1 MGRVIFVIIACT
13 LVVCNGLELTMNQGG
28 NQNLG
33 RARKR
38 CGVLSCTEDI
48 NVSVFSAS
56 DEDQNDSNVVMNQ
69 ITSMYVFKGVP
80 TISGNAAGKRQVRIA
95 SVMSTSPRH
104 SRVANGRK
112 VNGLLE
118 SGRATITVELFKQG
132 DCESEFIC
140 QVRGMDR
147 KGREVVSSIR
157 LVQHEDRKRNLV
169 YDGSSVQPTTLQL
182 LAAIQ
187 QLVNQAV
194 TSLENRMGD
203 KIKTLESNMGNR
215 MKTLESNVEDRV
227 KITGDQIVDLKSSLS
242 TGIDEF
248 KSTIEERMRQLQ
260 KDLTSKSD
268 SFEHHFDSKFDSF
281 ENRVEDKIDNSNNL
295 NKLIQLDVKVSK
307 QLEQFRQ
314 EAKTDIRDSLTD
326 LTQKSDEAQMKAL
339 GNFTE
344 SVEITLDKT
353 SEILTTVKS
362 QFDDFINSVKSQFDD
377 FINSGQEKLL
387 TIKNDTEAIN
397 YLLTSG
403 ELSTHCLQND
413 TDDSEIK
420 AVVGVLK
427 NKNIF

>member
-1 MGRVIFVIIACT
+1 M
-13 LVVCNGLELTMNQGG
+13 NGGW

-33 RARKR
+33 KARKP

-48 NVSVFSAS
+48 NVSVSSAS
-56 DEDQNDSNVVMNQ
+56 DEDQNDSNVVINQ

-80 TISGNAAGKRQVRIA
+80 TISGNATGKRQVRIA
-95 SVMSTSPRH
+95 SVTSTSPRH

-112 VNGLLE
+112 VDGLLE
-118 SGRATITVELFKQG
+118 SGRATITVELVKQE

-182 LAAIQ
+182 LTAIH

-203 KIKTLESNMGNR
+203 KIKTLESNMEDRIKTLESNMRDR
-215 MKTLESNVEDRV
+215 MKTLESNEEDRV
-227 KITGDQIVDLKSSLS
+227 KIIGDQIVDLKSSLS

-260 KDLTSKSD
+260 KDITSKSD
-268 SFEHHFDSKFDSF
+268 SFEHHLDSKFDSF

-295 NKLIQLDVKVSK
+295 NELIQLDVKVSK

-326 LTQKSDEAQMKAL
+326 LTQKSDEAQRKAL

-353 SEILTTVKS
+353 TKILTS
-362 QFDDFINSVKSQFDD
+362 SVKSQYDD
-377 FINSGQEKLL
+377 FMNFGQEKLL
-387 TIKNDTEAIN
+387 AIKNYTEAIN

-420 AVVGVLK
+420 AV
-427 NKNIF
+427 